1 MPRSPLAS
9 SPSPM
14 RAGHESNPR
23 RQVGADAARR
33 LIVCY
38 VLIITLVAA
47 VELSLPLSA
56 SSEGRMLAPWLEQA
70 LFGTA
75 TAGRIVPAW
84 LDAALAMATAFVL
97 TIPTVIVYI
106 RTRSRETFDESLV
119 NTVLVLPSVVTAILV
134 VVQGSLAL
142 AFSLAGIVAAVRF
155 RSNVKEFRD
164 ALYIFAGVAIG
175 FASGV
180 YALDVAAT
188 ISLLFVLLEL
198 YAWRSGLGGYQS
210 RTHALLWGDAPAR
223 LAREA
228 AAFWEP
234 LQEPRNGKHAPS
246 GDGESDEEATRRRNL
261 VLRVVAN
268 DVDDGRHAVEAVLG
282 ATAKK
287 WSFRRTI
294 YRGGGTIGLEYRAR
308 LRRAHTPDA
317 VRERVLT
324 EGIPFVTAAE
334 WTTLRQHDR

>member
-1 MPRSPLAS
+1 MLRSPLGSA
-9 SPSPM
+9 PSPM
-14 RAGHESNPR
+14 REGRESRPR
-23 RQVGADAARR
+23 RLVGADAARR
-33 LIVCY
+33 LIACY
-38 VLIITLVAA
+38 ALIIALVAA
-47 VELSLPLSA
+47 VELSLPLAA
-56 SSEGRMLAPWLEQA
+56 SGGGRMLAPWLEQA
-70 LFGTA
+70 LFGMA
-75 TAGRIVPAW
+75 TARRILPAW

-97 TIPTVIVYI
+97 TVPTVIVYI
-106 RTRSRETFDESLV
+106 RTRSHETFDESLV

-134 VVQGSLAL
+134 VVQSSLAL

-155 RSNVKEFRD
+155 RSNVKESRD

-223 LAREA
+223 LARA
-228 AAFWEP
+228 AVTSWEP
-234 LQEPRNGKHAPS
+234 RQEPRNGKHATS
-246 GDGESDEEATRRRNL
+246 GDGESDEDARRPGRL

-287 WSFRRTI
+287 WSFRRTM
-294 YRGGGTIGLEYRAR
+294 YRGGGTIGLEYQAR
-308 LRRAHTPDA
+308 LRRAHSPDV
-317 VRERVLT
+317 VRDRVLH
-324 EGIPFVTAAE
+324 EGAPFVTAAE
-334 WTTLRQHDR
+334 WAT